1 MGETSLIEDCQI
13 ARICRFDL
21 VFDHKRLT
29 TLASADAYWRQL
41 KLPSHAGAGL
51 SRDNLMRS
59 RLKAAPTPSNEPF
72 FYRADRST
80 PISRLRIEL
89 QPFFATRSGTRRPV
103 AFLVT
108 IVWGQVPLYSSCKI
122 RSRFARPI
130 FHPPSFPKGGFR

>member
-29 TLASADAYWRQL
+29 TLA
-41 KLPSHAGAGL
+41 
-51 SRDNLMRS
+51 LMRIGVNLS
-59 RLKAAPTPSNEPF
+59 CHRTQERVYPVIILCERGLKPLLPPATNH

-80 PISRLRIEL
+80 PISGLRIEL

-108 IVWGQVPLYSSCKI
+108 IVWGQVPLCSSCKI